1 MPTYRVASPAGC
13 LDVEKK
19 ERIAAAITRVHQ
31 EVTGAGAH
39 FAQVLFTDLPPGDYF
54 IGGRPVRH
62 GHVFVHGNVRA
73 GRPAELLT
81 ELITR
86 LLHSVSET
94 AGVEA
99 RSVWVYL
106 DETPHSQIAEWGHV
120 VPAPGQE
127 ETWFA
132 GLPEA
137 DRAAI
142 LAASR

>member
-1 MPTYRVASPAGC
+1 MPTYRVASPTGT
-13 LDVEKK
+13 LNEEKK
-19 ERIAAAITRVHQ
+19 EHIAAAITKVHE

-39 FAQVLFTDLPPGDYF
+39 FAQVLFTDVAAGDYF

-73 GRPAELLT
+73 GRPTELLT
-81 ELITR
+81 QLTER
-86 LLHSVSET
+86 LLHTVSEA

-99 RSVWVYL
+99 RSVWVYV
-106 DETPHSQIAEWGHV
+106 DQTPHSQIAEWGHV

-127 ETWFA
+127 EAWFA
-132 GLPEA
+132 ALPEA